1 MAQSEK
7 KFLRALAGEVQ
18 EIPPIWLMRQ
28 AGRYLPEYRATRAE
42 AGSFLDLCYSPDH
55 AVEVTLQP
63 LRRYDF
69 DAAILF
75 SDILVIPQALGQGL
89 SFVQGEGPQLPPIR
103 SGAGLAG
110 LSTDNLHQTLAPVY
124 ETVSRLSEQIPPTT
138 ALIGFAGAPWT
149 VATYM
154 VEGRGS
160 KDFAHTR
167 RWAYGDP
174 QGFQELIDLVTGAT
188 ILYLKRQIAAGAEVI
203 QLFETWAGVL
213 DETGFKRWCIDPM
226 VKITA
231 ALKRDYPNLPV
242 IGFPRAAGVR
252 ALDYVKATGV
262 QGLGLDS
269 GVPLAWARDY
279 LQSEVCVQGNLD
291 PMLLVSGGRSMRIEI
306 QRILNHLTEGPFIFN
321 LGHGITPETP
331 PEHVAE
337 LVKIIRRL

>member
-1 MAQSEK
+1 M
-7 KFLRALAGEVQ
+7 
-18 EIPPIWLMRQ
+18 
-28 AGRYLPEYRATRAE
+28 
-42 AGSFLDLCYSPDH
+42 
-55 AVEVTLQP
+55 QP

-89 SFVQGEGPQLPPIR
+89 SFVQGEGPKLPPIR
-103 SGAGLAG
+103 SVAELEA
-110 LSTDNLHQTLAPVY
+110 LSMDNLHEILGPVY
-124 ETVSRLSEQIPPTT
+124 ETVSRLSKQIPAST

-154 VEGRGS
+154 VEGQGS
-160 KDFAHTR
+160 KDFANIR

-174 QGFQELIDLVTGAT
+174 EGFQQLIDLVTEAT

-226 VKITA
+226 AKIVM
-231 ALKRDYPNLPV
+231 ALKQDYPELPV
-242 IGFPRAAGVR
+242 IGFPRAAGMR
-252 ALDYVKATGV
+252 ALDYIKATGV

-269 GVPLAWARDY
+269 GVPLAWARDI
-279 LQSEVCVQGNLD
+279 LQKQVCLQGNLD
-291 PMLLVSGGRSMRIEI
+291 PMLLVSGGPAMRNEI
-306 QRILNHLTEGPFIFN
+306 KRILDHLSGGPFIFN

-331 PEHVAE
+331 PEHVSE
-337 LVKIIRRL
+337 LIKQIRDSG